1 MRFFR
6 GIAVPADKA
15 ESTIAGI
22 RQQGLVSGQGTWLME
37 HEHPGDLDA
46 LYMKPDL
53 SRDDTR
59 PGTRAVAAVC
69 ACGDELGASYYACS
83 HNLSSDDDTPILI
96 EFEAA
101 VSASAVDG
109 RDFLYT
115 AFQLGD
121 PERALPVLERSFG
134 TAVLRYAERA
144 WSSEDQSFRV
154 AQCDL
159 AIHDPEVVEAHHA
172 NEIVIAGRYGT
183 IFRSAFTVALPVRPA
198 SIIRVR
204 SPTTIPTL
212 PIPAVSLADIL
223 PLVR

>member
-15 ESTIAGI
+15 EITIAGI
-22 RQQGLVSGQGTWLME
+22 RQQGLASGQGTWLME

-46 LYMKPDL
+46 LHTKPDL
-53 SRDDTR
+53 SLDDTR
-59 PGTRAVAAVC
+59 SQTGAVAAVC

-83 HNLSSDDDTPILI
+83 HNLTSNNDTPILI

-109 RDFLYT
+109 KDFLYT

-134 TAVLRYAERA
+134 TAVLRYAEKA
-144 WSSEDQSFRV
+144 WSSEEQSFRI

-159 AIHDPEVVEAHHA
+159 AIHDADVIEAHYA
-172 NEIVIAGRYGT
+172 NDLVLAGRHGT
-183 IFRSAFTVALPVRPA
+183 IFRSAFTVALPVRPE
-198 SIIRVR
+198 SIIRVW
-204 SPTTIPTL
+204 SPSNTPIMLQPAITL
-212 PIPAVSLADIL
+212 TDIL
-223 PLVR
+223 RVAR